1 MTRLKE
7 REWLGYSYEAAEGSL
22 ELLVLESLG
31 KDMSFFDLKDFQV
44 ITHRQ
49 YDERSAVAMVKVAVD
64 GREEVTAAE
73 GDGPVNALDIALRKA
88 LQVFYPSLN
97 KMYLKDFKVRVL
109 DNGGTAST
117 VRVHIESSDGTH
129 SWATVGVSSNIIEAC
144 LHALSEAVTYMLLK
158 EVNGWESERRPQ
170 TV

>member
-1 MTRLKE
+1 M
-7 REWLGYSYEAAEGSL
+7 REELGQRH
-22 ELLVLESLG
+22 
-31 KDMSFFDLKDFQV
+31 DFFELKDFQV

-64 GREEVTAAE
+64 GREEITAAE

-117 VRVHIESSDGTH
+117 VRVHIESSDGVH
-129 SWATVGVSSNIIEAC
+129 SWS
-144 LHALSEAVTYMLLK
+144 LR
-158 EVNGWESERRPQ
+158 WEFLPIL
-170 TV
+170 

>member
-1 MTRLKE
+1 
-7 REWLGYSYEAAEGSL
+7 
-22 ELLVLESLG
+22 
-31 KDMSFFDLKDFQV
+31 
-44 ITHRQ
+44 
-49 YDERSAVAMVKVAVD
+49 
-64 GREEVTAAE
+64 
-73 GDGPVNALDIALRKA
+73 
-88 LQVFYPSLN
+88 
-97 KMYLKDFKVRVL
+97 MYLKDFKVRVL